1 MSRDGRT
8 ESIINLASRQAKP
21 LKRGMG
27 EDDNTYEEFFDVMAK
42 VWRIADEY
50 DLGGRITSTNF
61 VMFGPQSAGK
71 TTLVERI
78 LKFPVAVVKSD
89 IATTRPMVLT
99 TRRGKEEKLC
109 VKEEGGDF

>member
-1 MSRDGRT
+1 
-8 ESIINLASRQAKP
+8 
-21 LKRGMG
+21 MG
-27 EDDNTYEEFFDVMAK
+27 K

-89 IATTRPMVLT
+89 TVSYTHLT
-99 TRRGKEEKLC
+99 LPTN
-109 VKEEGGDF
+109 

>member
-1 MSRDGRT
+1 
-8 ESIINLASRQAKP
+8 
-21 LKRGMG
+21 
-27 EDDNTYEEFFDVMAK
+27 MAK
-42 VWRIADEY
+42 VWRIADEH

-99 TRRGKEEKLC
+99 TRRGDKETLF
-109 VKEEGGDF
+109 VKEEGGDFMPLDKTEV